1 MRKITGTF
9 PSTSGL
15 CDIHFYIYTPESPK
29 AVIMLSHGMCE
40 YIERYKDFARFMCGN
55 GIAVAG
61 NDHIGHGNSI
71 VGENMLG
78 YFGQE
83 RGYINMVR
91 DLHRMR
97 AVIDERYPNIPRFLM
112 GHSMGSFLARI
123 YLSKYH
129 EDKWNAAVIM
139 GTAGGVTGS
148 APLRKLLDFL
158 ERDRGDY
165 YRPKLG
171 NTVFELFNRRVGER
185 RTPNDWLSRDE
196 KNVDRFVSD
205 PKCNFIFTVAGYR
218 DLLNAL
224 LCANSV
230 PVIENTPTNIPL
242 LFLSGSMDAVGEY
255 GDGVHKAVVKYID
268 HGCNVDVRIYHE
280 ARHEL
285 LFELNRSEVMNDIL
299 TYLESHIVEN

>member
-9 PSTSGL
+9 PSTSGQ
-15 CDIHFYIYTPESPK
+15 CDIRFYIYTPKAPK
-29 AVIMLSHGMCE
+29 AVLMLSHGMCE
-40 YIERYKDFARFMCGN
+40 YVERYEDFARFLCQN
-55 GIAVAG
+55 GIALAG
-61 NDHIGHGNSI
+61 NDHLGHGSSI
-71 VGENMLG
+71 ISEEMRGF
-78 YFGQE
+78 FGQE

-97 AVIDERYPNIPRFLM
+97 AVIDEKLSDIPRFLM

-123 YLSKYH
+123 YLSKYR

-148 APLRKLLDFL
+148 APLRKLLDIL
-158 ERDRGDY
+158 ECDRGDY
-165 YRPKLG
+165 YRPRLG
-171 NTVFELFNRRVGER
+171 QTVFGVFNRRVDEH

-196 KNVDRFVSD
+196 KNVDRFISD
-205 PKCNFIFTVAGYR
+205 PKCNFTFTVAGYR

-224 LCANSV
+224 LCANSK
-230 PVIENTPTNIPL
+230 PVIENTPTDIPL

-255 GDGVHKAVVKYID
+255 GDGVHKAVVKYIR
-268 HGCNVDVRIYHE
+268 HGCDVDARIYHE

-285 LFELNRSEVMNDIL
+285 LFELNRDEVMCDIL
-299 TYLESHIVEN
+299 GFLNEHI

>member
-15 CDIHFYIYTPESPK
+15 CGVRFYIYTPETPK
-29 AVIMLSHGMCE
+29 AVVMLSHGMCE
-40 YIERYKDFARFMCGN
+40 YVERYENFARFMCEN

-61 NDHIGHGNSI
+61 NDHIGHGNS
-71 VGENMLG
+71 VTDENMLG

-97 AVIDERYPNIPRFLM
+97 AVIDEKLPNIPRFLM

-123 YLSKYH
+123 YLSKYR
-129 EDKWNAAVIM
+129 EDRWNAAVIM

-165 YRPKLG
+165 YRPNLG
-171 NTVFELFNRRVGER
+171 HTVFGLFNRRVGEH
-185 RTPNDWLSRDE
+185 RTPHDWLSRDE
-196 KNVDRFVSD
+196 KNVDKFIGD
-205 PKCNFIFTVAGYR
+205 PKCNFTFTVAGYR

-224 LCANSV
+224 LCANSA
-230 PVIENTPTNIPL
+230 PVIENTPTDIPL

-255 GDGVHKAVVKYID
+255 GDGVHKAVARYID
-268 HGCNVDVRIYHE
+268 HGCDVDVRLYHE

-285 LFELNRSEVMNDIL
+285 LFELNRGEVMRDIL
-299 TYLESHIVEN
+299 NFLEKHL